1 MASGSHMHNFTTLI
15 KRLEAAT
22 SRLED
27 MAMSLDDP
35 NVPKGLNGA
44 TSDAPATPE
53 PPKPS
58 PPPPAAPAAPQIPPQ
73 IQDFDALIKGDV
85 QNFVK
90 LGQKIGGLVEEQS
103 KAVLQAFEA
112 ERTYLFVATKAKKP
126 EPQPIELMTDL
137 HKASD
142 SINNIR
148 ESNRASPLFNHLSA
162 VAEGIVALGWFF
174 ESKPASFVEEMIGG
188 IQYYGNKVLKDFKEK
203 DRTHVEYIQAYYQ
216 NFKGLSAFLKKH
228 YPTGLTWNNESG
240 VDALEALKQIK
251 GGPAP
256 AGAGAVPPPPPPPV
270 PSVKGPGGG
279 APPPPPP
286 PGVPPPPPAPSAP
299 APDMSAVFDQ
309 LNQGEA
315 ITSGLR
321 KVEKSE
327 MTHKNPGLRAGST
340 APEGSSANRGKSPA
354 PNKKPKPENMRA
366 RKPPRKDLEGT
377 KWLVEN
383 FEGSNEIIEIP
394 AQKNH
399 SILISR
405 CNKCIIKVPN
415 KANAIAIDNCH
426 GLSIIVDSLVSS
438 LDVIKSPK
446 FALQIDGVVPT
457 VLLDQVDGA
466 TVFLGQ
472 QSLATEVFTSKSTA
486 VNVNL
491 PPKEGTDEDTKEC
504 PIPEQFKSFVKDGK
518 LVTEIVEH
526 AG

>member
-1 MASGSHMHNFTTLI
+1 
-15 KRLEAAT
+15 
-22 SRLED
+22 
-27 MAMSLDDP
+27 MAMSVEEP
-35 NVPKGLNGA
+35 NISKNLSGTA
-44 TSDAPATPE
+44 TAAPATPE

-58 PPPPAAPAAPQIPPQ
+58 PPPPAPPAAPQIPPQ

-90 LGQKIGGLVEEQS
+90 LGAKIGGLVEEQS

-126 EPQPIELMTDL
+126 EHQPIELMTDL

-142 SINNIR
+142 CINNIR

-174 ESKPASFVEEMIGG
+174 ETKPASFVEEMIGG

-256 AGAGAVPPPPPPPV
+256 AGAGAVPPPPPPPPV
-270 PSVKGPGGG
+270 PSVNVPGAG

-286 PGVPPPPPAPSAP
+286 PGVPGVPPPPPPPAAP
-299 APDMSAVFDQ
+299 GADMSAVFDQ

-321 KVEKSE
+321 KVDKSE
-327 MTHKNPGLRAGST
+327 MTHKNPGLRANST
-340 APEGSSANRGKSPA
+340 VPEGSSASRSKSPA
-354 PNKKPKPENMRA
+354 PNKKPKPESMRA
-366 RKPPRKDLEGT
+366 RKPPRKELEGT
-377 KWLVEN
+377 KWMVEN
-383 FEGSNEIIEIP
+383 FDSAEDIIEIP
-394 AQKNH
+394 AQKNQ

-405 CNKCIIKVPN
+405 VNKSIIKVPG
-415 KANAIAIDNCH
+415 KANAIAIDNCT

-438 LDVIKSPK
+438 IDVVKSPK

-457 VLLDQVDGA
+457 ILLDQVDGA
-466 TVFLGQ
+466 TIYLGQ
-472 QSLATEVFTSKSTA
+472 QSLATEIFTSKSSA
-486 VNVNL
+486 VNINL
-491 PPKEGTDEDTKEC
+491 PPKEGTDDDTKEC
-504 PIPEQFKSFVKDGK
+504 PVPEQFKSYIKDGV